1 MMEAGRTERG
11 WLGLKR
17 RRGRGAERL
26 ILEGTSP
33 ETLRLAMELHERR
46 HELGI
51 EIVGF
56 VDRDP
61 KRVGERL
68 FNPTIIG
75 TAGDIPSLVSRF
87 GARRVLISTPSV
99 LDEMPLSRIL
109 RLRFAGVSFEHLAGV
124 YEQATGKVPLD
135 GLSPAAAMFSP
146 GFGHRLWLQSGKRVM
161 DVLLS
166 LAGMALA
173 APVMLATNTAIALS
187 SDGPIFYRQRRVG
200 RGGRVFTL
208 PKLRSMRPDAEQET
222 GPTWAGERDI
232 RVTTIGRFLRRT
244 HLDELPQLWTVLRGE
259 MSLVGPRPE
268 RPELQAR
275 LVDEEPLYT
284 HRQLVRPGITG
295 WAQIQHRYCGSAAD
309 ARVRLQYDLFYIKR
323 ASLLFDC
330 LIVLKTA
337 KHVLRGFWAK
347 RTN

>member
-1 MMEAGRTERG
+1 
-11 WLGLKR
+11 
-17 RRGRGAERL
+17 
-26 ILEGTSP
+26 
-33 ETLRLAMELHERR
+33 MELHERR
-46 HELGI
+46 HDLGI

-61 KRVGERL
+61 TRVGERL
-68 FNPTIIG
+68 FNPSIIG

-87 GARRVLISTPSV
+87 GVRRVLISTPSV
-99 LDEMPLSRIL
+99 LDQMPLARIL
-109 RLRFAGVSFEHLAGV
+109 RLRFAGVSFDHLADV
-124 YEQATGKVPLD
+124 YEQVTGKVALD

-146 GFGHRLWLQSGKRVM
+146 GFGHRLWLRSGKRVM

-173 APVMLATNTAIALS
+173 APVMLAGIAAIALS

-208 PKLRSMRPDAEQET
+208 PKLRSMKPNAEQET
-222 GPTWAGERDI
+222 GPTWAGERDS
-232 RVTTIGRFLRRT
+232 RATPIGRFLRRT

-295 WAQIQHRYCGSAAD
+295 WAQVQHRYCGSAAD

-330 LIVLKTA
+330 LILLKTA
-337 KHVLRGFWAK
+337 KLVLRGFWAK
-347 RTN
+347 